1 MSEYVT
7 LAVNY
12 GLPTVILAF
21 TGWAIW
27 TAAKWIAHLAET
39 KLVPAFL
46 DMRDAM
52 SEMQQ
57 DFRTFLGN
65 VKIVDKIADRVED
78 LHEKIDKIHCLEANH
93 EHCRARTEIK

>member
-1 MSEYVT
+1 
-7 LAVNY
+7 
-12 GLPTVILAF
+12 VILAF

-57 DFRTFLGN
+57 DFRAFLGH

-78 LHEKIDKIHCLEANH
+78 LHEKIDKIQCLEVKH
-93 EHCRARTEIK
+93 EHCRTRTEIK